1 MPRHTEHCINYQADV
16 KVYELRKGLSGPGRR
31 KKEVTRSEASN
42 YVADDD
48 QKKRAVRNT
57 GHHPKAM
64 LPPKDRQKHT
74 KCAPNTHSKEFRM
87 KVRL

>member
-1 MPRHTEHCINYQADV
+1 M
-16 KVYELRKGLSGPGRR
+16 KGVSTARMTPEEGGYT
-31 KKEVTRSEASN
+31 VGTSN

-64 LPPKDRQKHT
+64 PPPKDHR
-74 KCAPNTHSKEFRM
+74 
-87 KVRL
+87 

>member
-1 MPRHTEHCINYQADV
+1 VPEEEGGYMVRT
-16 KVYELRKGLSGPGRR
+16 
-31 KKEVTRSEASN
+31 SN

-48 QKKRAVRNT
+48 QKERAVRNT

-64 LPPKDRQKHT
+64 PPPKDRQKHT
-74 KCAPNTHSKEFRM
+74 KCAPNTHKKEFRM

>member
-1 MPRHTEHCINYQADV
+1 M
-16 KVYELRKGLSGPGRR
+16 RR
-31 KKEVTRSEASN
+31 KEKKGGYTVRTSN

>member
-1 MPRHTEHCINYQADV
+1 MVRT
-16 KVYELRKGLSGPGRR
+16 
-31 KKEVTRSEASN
+31 SN